1 MSVHHEIRL
10 RRFVFQR
17 TTDVSGTSGTGIVAE
32 GVQFTDGTVAVR
44 WRSFIASHVI
54 YPNAQAAEAIH
65 SHGGATKMVWLDEVP
80 A

>member
-10 RRFVFQR
+10 RRFIFQR
-17 TTDVSGTSGTGIVAE
+17 NTDVSGTSGTGIVAE

-44 WRSFIASHVI
+44 WRSFISSHVI

>member
-17 TTDVSGTSGTGIVAE
+17 VTDVSGTSGTGIVAE

-44 WRSFIASHVI
+44 WRSFISSHVI

-65 SHGGATKMVWLDEVP
+65 SHGGATKMVWLDEV
-80 A
+80 AT